1 MWETVERMFGDTLW
15 IYTAIAGSLLGAAFL
30 AWFRNTHAALWLMG
44 KFDLF
49 LDSLVDK
56 FGWDFLQDDPEAWRK
71 RYPKVTKKIDDLE
84 ARLREVE
91 AMSHPCKELH
101 EFDVWPELDSRIK
114 ELEKCLTKTSAK
126 SPKTSKKK

>member
-1 MWETVERMFGDTLW
+1 MVEMLTRMFGDTLW
-15 IYTAIAGSLLGAAFL
+15 IYTAIAGSLIGAAFL

-71 RYPKVTKKIDDLE
+71 RYPKVTKKVDELE
-84 ARLREVE
+84 ARIRELE
-91 AMSHPCKELH
+91 SMAHPSRELE
-101 EFDVWPELDSRIK
+101 EFSAWPEI
-114 ELEKCLTKTSAK
+114 ELRLKNLEEGRKAKIIRQKGEKK
-126 SPKTSKKK
+126 